1 MISYIIVIINII
13 ISHTHTPKNNNSVC
27 VRARGV
33 CVYIINN
40 LNLRWH
46 LLNVYFVWIRYFYK
60 FLIHKHPTCSLQC
73 IFFYV
78 DITFWEGFRP
88 DYAWIMKRG
97 HSECSF
103 LFFLCC
109 LWYFKHYNDHGI
121 KCQMAWYPKLR
132 QICFRC
138 IFIFKLLKLPIHSI
152 TKSKLSDP
160 TNVSLL
166 LFGSSN
172 LSDNDNKFIFIWF
185 KNSSSRVKRF
195 LLHVDI
201 FSWDQ
206 LSSKYCICN
215 SNYNHYA
222 HVKLYFFFHFDWY
235 IFNVFPPFIY

>member
-1 MISYIIVIINII
+1 
-13 ISHTHTPKNNNSVC
+13 
-27 VRARGV
+27 
-33 CVYIINN
+33 
-40 LNLRWH
+40 
-46 LLNVYFVWIRYFYK
+46 
-60 FLIHKHPTCSLQC
+60 
-73 IFFYV
+73 
-78 DITFWEGFRP
+78 
-88 DYAWIMKRG
+88 MKRG

-152 TKSKLSDP
+152 TISKLSDP

-222 HVKLYFFFHFDWY
+222 HVKLYFFFHILIDTFLMFFFPFY
-235 IFNVFPPFIY
+235 ILSVLDLFSLCKLHLSYFSKIREGFV

>member
-1 MISYIIVIINII
+1 M
-13 ISHTHTPKNNNSVC
+13 
-27 VRARGV
+27 

-46 LLNVYFVWIRYFYK
+46 LLNVYFVSFSINIQ
-60 FLIHKHPTCSLQC
+60 LVASSV
-73 IFFYV
+73 FFYV

-152 TKSKLSDP
+152 TISKLSDP